1 MAKKRKEKS
10 NINIY
15 VWGTQSKQQQ
25 QVIDPIS
32 RYIYTR
38 RPDALPVKITR
49 LHLFFFCFPVSFR
62 CCGGFYDT
70 PHQQFLL
77 LVRYMLPLEKNRV
90 WGAIVNYIII
100 QYYSIYD
107 SYIFI
112 YFSVCIVWWWPPYV
126 VWTASIFNSSTLS
139 LCVQKNIY
147 IFVYIYRET
156 L

>member
-1 MAKKRKEKS
+1 MYGASRS
-10 NINIY
+10 S
-15 VWGTQSKQQQ
+15 SKQ

-32 RYIYTR
+32 RYIHTR
-38 RPDALPVKITR
+38 RPDALQLRSRGYTCF
-49 LHLFFFCFPVSFR
+49 LFFSRFVSFR

-77 LVRYMLPLEKNRV
+77 LLALYANGEKQSVGGNSQLYYYT
-90 WGAIVNYIII
+90 IL
-100 QYYSIYD
+100 YSIYD

-112 YFSVCIVWWWPPYV
+112 YFCVCVVWWWPPYV

-139 LCVQKNIY
+139 LRSKNIFLCIY
-147 IFVYIYRET
+147 ISKT